1 MPSKQQLDKEAWG
14 WVETTQPNEVTIEH
28 VKYAYHLNLQPC
40 GVATCKRNCRGNPF
54 CLNGIGER
62 MWLCQID
69 ERKWHD
75 IEDPNHERRSLN
87 SFAGLKNLGATC
99 YVNTF
104 LQLWFHNPEV
114 RRAVYQ
120 WRCRDEPPPQSPI
133 DSEWVPSSICG
144 HLQLIFALLQ
154 FSKQRYIDPS
164 NLIKHLGL
172 NTAQQQDA
180 QEFSKL
186 FLSLLEDTLMQC
198 DNPKI
203 KNVIEEQFS
212 GEYTYITCCSQC
224 GGKSKTPSKFYELD
238 LNIRGTKTLHES
250 LKDFLHEEKLEGD
263 NKYMCS
269 QCKTK
274 QNAIRIIQLQK
285 LPPVLNLQLLRFVFD
300 KQTGQKK
307 KLNSFIQFPEVL
319 DMTEYAKG
327 SGVELSLPVVYDLS
341 AVLIHRGISAYSGHY
356 IAHIKDRST
365 QAWYKF
371 NDEEIE
377 KMQGRNLH
385 LGNEDEVHLQGGSS
399 STSKN
404 KAPKSTKG
412 FHSSKNAYMLVYTKR
427 KLAENTI
434 ADDQPCENAWK
445 EDIIPPHVR
454 EYVSMDNKRFENWIQ
469 ELVNMRDQS
478 VESGRE
484 RQVEIRY
491 VYYSLVPK
499 GNCIDVLEWLSLDW
513 LSRWLTDPLKAQSIN
528 HESFLCP
535 HSRLNPNKVS
545 KLKFV
550 NSEGAATLFAKF
562 MGGPR
567 LLGNKSLCTEC
578 VRQQCHM
585 MRIKQKMEKDM
596 KSIANL
602 MKFSHNTPECYWV
615 GKLSFRSWRRLMAEK
630 LEEVKKKEDNMK
642 EDNESLNTE
651 NPSKTANLENLENS
665 AETETRTNPENQ
677 ANPTVPTENVSSWPE
692 SEKFNYDLLCRSHRS
707 LIPDQNCRR
716 LVPKDVWEI
725 LRSYFP
731 NCPEF
736 KRDEPVCEKC
746 VLQSQMEQQTK
757 DQNREWALQQKTA
770 LSDLYHDKNRPNMMN
785 IKSYVNVVST
795 NFVEEWRRAVKD
807 PIRRSPITTVKN
819 SSLICVHGG
828 MLYEPDLNVLTL
840 SQQSISYLW
849 PEEWTIIEASCTV
862 DIEIKVFIE
871 QGDSNGAKGITAL
884 ICQPAVCTDC
894 YVARL
899 NQEEQQRF
907 EYTEAKIYVRK
918 VLKDWQQLERTMGYN
933 NLSRS
938 PADTSD
944 KDDPEFVQTVCKK
957 PKIAAADIATDP
969 ASTEAIPASSEA
981 TPASTTLT
989 SSATSEENATPTT
1002 ENNKV
1007 FQLSAAENSVRRSH
1021 RHRRMRG
1028 EKEVIVSSNDT
1039 LRDLKLQ
1046 IMKLFSVPPFD
1057 QNLHFNGVCLSDE
1070 TATLGQ
1076 LRLYPGCIIFLK
1088 ADEPPQDAMV
1098 VEDMLSVSE
1107 YGEEGFKGTSLLS
1120 R

>member
-14 WVETTQPNEVTIEH
+14 WIDTTEPNEVTLEH
-28 VKYAYHLNLQPC
+28 VKYAYHINLQAC
-40 GVATCKRNCRGNPF
+40 EAGTCKRNCRGNPF

-62 MWLCQID
+62 MWLGQID

-87 SFAGLKNLGATC
+87 SFVGLKNLGATC

-120 WRCRDEPPPQSPI
+120 WRSRDEPPPQSPI
-133 DSEWVPSSICG
+133 DSEWTPSSICG
-144 HLQLIFALLQ
+144 HLQLIFALLE

-164 NLIKHLGL
+164 NFIKHLGL

-186 FLSLLEDTLMQC
+186 FLSLLEETLMQS

-250 LKDFLHEEKLEGD
+250 LKEFLQEEKLEGD
-263 NKYMCS
+263 NKYMCL

-307 KLNSFIQFPEVL
+307 KLNSYIQFPEVL
-319 DMTEYAKG
+319 DMTEYVKVP
-327 SGVELSLPVVYDLS
+327 GVEVSLPVIYDLS

-356 IAHIKDRST
+356 IAHIKDRTT

-371 NDEEIE
+371 NDEETE
-377 KMQGRNLH
+377 RMQGRNLH
-385 LGNEDEVHLQGGSS
+385 LGNEDEVHIQGGSS
-399 STSKN
+399 LAAKN

-412 FHSSKNAYMLVYTKR
+412 YHSSKNAYMLVYTKR
-427 KLAENTI
+427 KLGE
-434 ADDQPCENAWK
+434 QPISQPFEDVWN
-445 EDIIPPHVR
+445 EDIIPPHIR

-484 RQVEIRY
+484 QQEEIRY

-499 GNCIDVLEWLSLDW
+499 GSCINVLEWLSLDW
-513 LSRWLTDPLKAQSIN
+513 LSRWLTDPLKAQAIN
-528 HESFLCP
+528 HESFLCS

-550 NSEGAATLFAKF
+550 NSEGAAALFAKF

-567 LLGNKSLCTEC
+567 LLGEESLCMEC

-585 MRIKQKMEKDM
+585 MRTKQKMEKDM
-596 KSIANL
+596 KSIANM
-602 MKFSHNTPECYWV
+602 MKFNHDTPECYWV
-615 GKLSFRSWRRLMAEK
+615 GKSSFRSWRRLMADK
-630 LEEVKKKEDNMK
+630 LEEVKKKEDSMK
-642 EDNESLNTE
+642 EESESTNT
-651 NPSKTANLENLENS
+651 
-665 AETETRTNPENQ
+665 
-677 ANPTVPTENVSSWPE
+677 TVPTENVPHWPE
-692 SEKFNYDLLCRSHRS
+692 SEKFNDDLLCRSHRS
-707 LIPDQNCRR
+707 LTPDTHCRR

-736 KRDEPVCEKC
+736 KRDEPVCAKC
-746 VLQSQMEQQTK
+746 VLQSQVEQQTK

-770 LSDLYHDKNRPNMMN
+770 LSDLYHDKNRPNMRT
-785 IKSYVNVVST
+785 IKSHVNVVSAS
-795 NFVEEWRRAVKD
+795 FVEEWRRAVKD
-807 PIRRSPITTVKN
+807 PIRRSPVTTVKN

-828 MLYEPDLNVLTL
+828 MLYEPDLNVVTL
-840 SQQSISYLW
+840 CQQSIAYLW
-849 PEEWTIIEASCTV
+849 PDEWTIIEASCTV
-862 DIEIKVFIE
+862 DIEIKVFKE
-871 QGDSNGAKGITAL
+871 QGDSNGAKGLPTL

-894 YVARL
+894 FVARL
-899 NQEEQQRF
+899 QQEEQQRF

-918 VLKDWQQLERTMGYN
+918 VLKDWQQLQTTMGYT
-933 NLSRS
+933 NLGKSAS
-938 PADTSD
+938 DDTND
-944 KDDPEFVQTVCKK
+944 KDDPEFVQSGSKK
-957 PKIAAADIATDP
+957 TKLSGGAVPVATGADTTAT
-969 ASTEAIPASSEA
+969 TTITTTT
-981 TPASTTLT
+981 TPAENLT
-989 SSATSEENATPTT
+989 AST

-1007 FQLSAAENSVRRSH
+1007 LLLSAAESCVRRSH

-1028 EKEVIVSSNDT
+1028 EKEVMVSSTHT

-1046 IMKLFSVPPFD
+1046 IMKIFSVPPFD
-1057 QNLHFNGVCLSDE
+1057 QNLHFNGSCLVDE

-1076 LRLYPGCIIFLK
+1076 LKIFPGCIIFLK

-1098 VEDMLSVSE
+1098 VEDMLSVSD
-1107 YGEEGFKGTSLLS
+1107 YGEEGFKGTGLLS